1 MERTMGKKYSQL
13 TEGERNQIYA
23 LRQAKVCPAEI
34 AVILKRDAST
44 IGREIERNHGQ
55 RGYRPQQAQHKAD
68 ERRHKPR
75 TVKMTADVIVYI
87 EGRLRTEHSPDQISL
102 TMMVQIGV
110 KVSPER
116 IYQHIWENKRQG
128 GDLYRSLRIGGTK
141 RRRKRYG
148 RKDWRGRIPNR
159 VDIDQRPIAVA
170 EKIRIGDFEGD
181 LVSGARHQG
190 FLVTL
195 VDRVSKYTFIGHV
208 VKKNAA
214 DVSAEIVRLLAPC
227 KDRVKTITY
236 DNGREFSLHEQV
248 NEQLTCQ
255 SYFAKPY
262 HSWERGLNENTSGL
276 IRQYFPK
283 GMDFRHITR
292 EEIANVM
299 DRLNNRPRKTL
310 AYKTPNDIFVKQASD

>member
-1 MERTMGKKYSQL
+1 
-13 TEGERNQIYA
+13 
-23 LRQAKVCPAEI
+23 
-34 AVILKRDAST
+34 
-44 IGREIERNHGQ
+44 
-55 RGYRPQQAQHKAD
+55 
-68 ERRHKPR
+68 
-75 TVKMTADVIVYI
+75 
-87 EGRLRTEHSPDQISL
+87 
-102 TMMVQIGV
+102 V

-148 RKDWRGRIPNR
+148 RKDWRGKIPNR
-159 VDIDQRPIAVA
+159 VDIDQRPAAVA
-170 EKIRIGDFEGD
+170 EKIRIGDYEGD
-181 LVSGARHQG
+181 LVSGAHHKG

-195 VDRVSKYTFIGHV
+195 VERVSKYTFIGHV
-208 VKKNAA
+208 DKKNAA

-262 HSWERGLNENTSGL
+262 HSWERGLNENTNGL

-292 EEIANVM
+292 EEIAHVM
-299 DRLNNRPRKTL
+299 ERLNNRPRKTL

>member
-1 MERTMGKKYSQL
+1 MSK
-13 TEGERNQIYA
+13 
-23 LRQAKVCPAEI
+23 
-34 AVILKRDAST
+34 
-44 IGREIERNHGQ
+44 H
-55 RGYRPQQAQHKAD
+55 
-68 ERRHKPR
+68 
-75 TVKMTADVIVYI
+75 
-87 EGRLRTEHSPDQISL
+87 
-102 TMMVQIGV
+102 IGV
-110 KVSPER
+110 NVSPEC

-148 RKDWRGRIPNR
+148 KKDWRGRIPNR

-248 NEQLTCQ
+248 NERLTCQ

-262 HSWERGLNENTSGL
+262 HSWERGLNENTNGL

-283 GMDFRHITR
+283 GMNFRQITR
-292 EEIANVM
+292 EQIVHVM
-299 DRLNNRPRKTL
+299 ERLNNRPRKTL